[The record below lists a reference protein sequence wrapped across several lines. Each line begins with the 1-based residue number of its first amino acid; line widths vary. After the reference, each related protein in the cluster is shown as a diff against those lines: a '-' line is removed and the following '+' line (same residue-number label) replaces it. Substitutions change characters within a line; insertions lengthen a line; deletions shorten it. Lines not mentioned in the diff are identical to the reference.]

1 MCSQLTHWR
10 PDTEFWRLEN
20 SMKFGF
26 ADGII
31 QGQEPL
37 NLEGLEIIKDSPFD
51 TSLYDL
57 NDEDTEEDLLA
68 PEPYQAM

>member
-1 MCSQLTHWR
+1 
-10 PDTEFWRLEN
+10 
-20 SMKFGF
+20 MKFGF

-51 TSLYDL
+51 TSLYNL